1 LIIVKIDL
9 LHKTTSIHQVNVSQ
23 SYLYS
28 AGLIKAKLKPYSK
41 WNIKYMSTSQHI
53 ITRGYINRKMFH
65 QSQI

>member
-1 LIIVKIDL
+1 LPCFLIIIVHDL

-41 WNIKYMSTSQHI
+41 WNIKLVYVNKSTYYNLRLH
-53 ITRGYINRKMFH
+53 
-65 QSQI
+65 